1 MTTARKPATA
11 PTPRHVNKP
20 LSQPKPTTDRP
31 LTTEVMQ
38 RIRKVIE
45 SSQGSITYPMIAAEL
60 GTSTSQASEWIAGWR
75 SAPGSERF
83 AELCRWLAKRDPES
97 LRGVFEPRR
106 IKSIG
111 QITRTRGKLTPEKAS
126 LIRDNIPDF
135 PEMNEIL
142 GALLD
147 LSPDA
152 IRHIRSGKRWVNHKA

>member
-1 MTTARKPATA
+1 
-11 PTPRHVNKP
+11 
-20 LSQPKPTTDRP
+20 
-31 LTTEVMQ
+31 MQ

-45 SSQGSITYPMIAAEL
+45 DSQGKVTYPSIAKEL
-60 GTSTSQASEWIAGWR
+60 GTSTSQVSEWIAGWR

-83 AELCRWLAKRDPES
+83 AELCRWLARRDLEA
-97 LRGVFEPRR
+97 LREVFEARR

-111 QITRTRGKLTPEKAS
+111 HIERTKGKLTAVKAGI
-126 LIRDNIPDF
+126 LRNNIPDF

-152 IRHIRSGKRWVNHKA
+152 IRHVRSGKRWGKGQ